1 LETHEVKEL
10 LSQFDQSTLTELQL
24 KKETFELY
32 FNKNTTSGLQSASS
46 APAPAP
52 APAANAAST
61 PVAPTPAV
69 SATPDTV
76 ETAKPV
82 LEGKEVVSP
91 LVGVVYLKPS
101 PDKDNFKQIGDHVKK
116 GDILCIVEAMKVM
129 NEIVSDVDGEL
140 VEVLVKSEQIVEYN
154 QPLFRVKE
162 G

>member
-1 LETHEVKEL
+1 METHEVKEL

-32 FNKNTTSGLQSASS
+32 FNKNTTSGLQSASF
-46 APAPAP
+46 APAS
-52 APAANAAST
+52 APAANAAPT

-140 VEVLVKSEQIVEYN
+140 VEVLVESEQIVEFN

>member
-1 LETHEVKEL
+1 METHEVKEL

-46 APAPAP
+46 APAS

-140 VEVLVKSEQIVEYN
+140 VEVLVESEQIVEYN

>member
-32 FNKNTTSGLQSASS
+32 FNKNTTSGLQNASS
-46 APAPAP
+46 APAS
-52 APAANAAST
+52 APAANAAPT

-140 VEVLVKSEQIVEYN
+140 VEVLVESEQIVEYN

>member
-32 FNKNTTSGLQSASS
+32 FNKNTTSGLQNASS

-52 APAANAAST
+52 APAANAA
-61 PVAPTPAV
+61 APTPAV
-69 SATPDTV
+69 SATPDTI

-140 VEVLVKSEQIVEYN
+140 VEVLVESEQIVEYN

>member
-1 LETHEVKEL
+1 METHEVKEL

-46 APAPAP
+46 APAS
-52 APAANAAST
+52 APAANAAPT

-69 SATPDTV
+69 SATSDTV

-140 VEVLVKSEQIVEYN
+140 VEVLVESEQIVEYN

>member
-1 LETHEVKEL
+1 METHEVKEL

-46 APAPAP
+46 APAS
-52 APAANAAST
+52 APAANAAPT
-61 PVAPTPAV
+61 PAAPTPAV

-82 LEGKEVVSP
+82 LEGKKVVSP

-140 VEVLVKSEQIVEYN
+140 VEVLVESEQIVEYN

>member
-1 LETHEVKEL
+1 METHEVKEL

-46 APAPAP
+46 APAS
-52 APAANAAST
+52 APAANAAPT

-140 VEVLVKSEQIVEYN
+140 VEVLVESEQTVEYN

>member
-1 LETHEVKEL
+1 METHEVKEL

-46 APAPAP
+46 AAAS
-52 APAANAAST
+52 APAANAAPT

-69 SATPDTV
+69 SATPETV

-140 VEVLVKSEQIVEYN
+140 VEVLVESEQIVEYN

>member
-1 LETHEVKEL
+1 METHEVKEL

-46 APAPAP
+46 APAS
-52 APAANAAST
+52 APAANAAPT

-76 ETAKPV
+76 ETARPA

-140 VEVLVKSEQIVEYN
+140 VEVLVESEQIVEYN

>member
-1 LETHEVKEL
+1 METHEVKEL

-46 APAPAP
+46 APAS
-52 APAANAAST
+52 APAANAAPT

-76 ETAKPV
+76 ETEKPV

-140 VEVLVKSEQIVEYN
+140 VEVLVESEQIVEYN

>member
-1 LETHEVKEL
+1 METHEVKEL

-32 FNKNTTSGLQSASS
+32 FNKNTTSGLQNASS
-46 APAPAP
+46 APAPAANV
-52 APAANAAST
+52 APT
-61 PVAPTPAV
+61 PVAPTPAA

-76 ETAKPV
+76 EAAKPV

-140 VEVLVKSEQIVEYN
+140 VEVLVESEQIVEYN

>member
-1 LETHEVKEL
+1 METHEVKEL

-32 FNKNTTSGLQSASS
+32 FNKNTTSGLQSAST
-46 APAPAP
+46 APAS
-52 APAANAAST
+52 APAANAAPT

-140 VEVLVKSEQIVEYN
+140 VEVLVESEQIVEYN

>member
-1 LETHEVKEL
+1 METHEVKEL

-32 FNKNTTSGLQSASS
+32 FNKNTTSGLQNASS

-52 APAANAAST
+52 APAANAAPT

-76 ETAKPV
+76 ETAKPA

-140 VEVLVKSEQIVEYN
+140 VEVLVESEQIVEYN

>member
-1 LETHEVKEL
+1 METHEVKEL

-46 APAPAP
+46 APAS
-52 APAANAAST
+52 APAANAAPT
-61 PVAPTPAV
+61 PAAPTPAV

-140 VEVLVKSEQIVEYN
+140 VEVLVESEQIVEYN

>member
-1 LETHEVKEL
+1 METHEIKEL

-32 FNKNTTSGLQSASS
+32 FNKNTTSGLQNAQST
-46 APAPAP
+46 PAP
-52 APAANAAST
+52 APAANAAPT
-61 PVAPTPAV
+61 PVVPTPAV

-76 ETAKPV
+76 EAAKPV

-129 NEIVSDVDGEL
+129 NEIVSDVDVEL
-140 VEVLVKSEQIVEYN
+140 VEVLVESEQIVEFN
-154 QPLFRVKE
+154 KTLFRVKE

>member
-1 LETHEVKEL
+1 METHEVKEL

-46 APAPAP
+46 SPAS
-52 APAANAAST
+52 APAANAAPT
-61 PVAPTPAV
+61 PTAPTPAV

-76 ETAKPV
+76 EAAKPV

-140 VEVLVKSEQIVEYN
+140 VEVLVESEQIVEYN

>member
-1 LETHEVKEL
+1 METHEVKEL

-46 APAPAP
+46 APAS
-52 APAANAAST
+52 APAANAAPT

-140 VEVLVKSEQIVEYN
+140 VEVLVESEQIVEFN

>member
-46 APAPAP
+46 APAS
-52 APAANAAST
+52 APAATAAPT
-61 PVAPTPAV
+61 TVAPTPAV

-140 VEVLVKSEQIVEYN
+140 VEVLVESEQIVEYN